1 MTPTII
7 VFVLL
12 LFIGAPVAVVMAM
25 SGLAGGFS
33 LGRTHARH
41 HC

>member
-1 MTPTII
+1 MTPAII

-25 SGLAGGFS
+25 SGLAGGFAMGES
-33 LGRTHARH
+33 A
-41 HC
+41 CSA